1 MDGTPAQ
8 ASTLDPAPAAAGEDV
23 PARLAWLR
31 GFRSGKVM
39 VGTAVVLFFAAI
51 AIVGPFLVSTD
62 PSAVSYD
69 VLAGPSAR
77 HWLGTTHTGQDVFA
91 EMVFGTRVSMLVGFA
106 AGVLAT
112 ILSLV
117 VGLTAGYLGGI
128 SDEVLSLIT
137 NIFLVIP
144 GLPLV
149 VILAGTLP
157 NTGELAIIVVIS
169 LTAWAWGARL
179 LRAQTL
185 SLRRRDFVEA
195 ARATGESTV
204 RIIFREILPNQTA
217 IVAATF
223 LSTVIGAILT
233 QASLA
238 FLGLTNVTDW
248 SWGVM
253 LYWAQNS
260 SALSF
265 GAWWWFVPPGLGIA
279 LVGTGL
285 SLMNFGIDEFINPR
299 LRSAG
304 IATKRSARKVRAER
318 TRRPAARPAAP
329 AEVDGADQH
338 AVVLQIRNL
347 SVDYGTGGGAVRAVD
362 DVSLTL
368 RRGQVL
374 GIAGESGSGKSTLAY
389 AITRLHTAPA
399 VIAGGELIH
408 TRADGVRRDV
418 LSMTPRELT
427 VFRWEE
433 LSIVFQS
440 AMNAL
445 NPILR
450 VGAQV
455 DDAIAAHRP
464 AMAGARRADRV
475 RELMALVGISAD
487 RASAYPHELSGGMRQ
502 RVMIAI
508 ALALDPDIIVMD
520 EPTTALDVV
529 IQRQIVDKIIELQR
543 RLGFAVVFITHDL
556 SMLIDLADE
565 IAIMYAGRVVELG
578 PAQDFYRRPRHPYS
592 QGLIGSFPT
601 LSGARRHLTGIVGA
615 PPDLRALP
623 SGCAFHP
630 RCPMAMADCRSTRP
644 VLLPLA
650 ASGAATTK
658 AACLLHEGTGDE
670 RYRPTRAPHP
680 SPPGPAAVA
689 DPPIDQ
695 R

>member
-1 MDGTPAQ
+1 MDSALEQEATI
-8 ASTLDPAPAAAGEDV
+8 DPALAVAGERMS
-23 PARLAWLR
+23 ARFAWLR
-31 GFRSGKVM
+31 GFRSGKVIA
-39 VGTAVVLFFAAI
+39 GTAVVLFFAI
-51 AIVGPFLVSTD
+51 VAIVGPFLVSTD

-69 VLAGPSAR
+69 VLAGPSAH

-157 NTGELAIIVVIS
+157 NTGELAIVIVIS
-169 LTAWAWGARL
+169 LTAWAWGARV

-185 SLRRRDFVEA
+185 SLRGRDFVEA
-195 ARATGESTV
+195 ARATGESTM
-204 RIIFREILPNQTA
+204 RIVFREILPNQTA

-304 IATKRSARKVRAER
+304 IATKRSMRKSRAER
-318 TRRPAARPAAP
+318 SRRPAPQPAAP
-329 AEVDGADQH
+329 AEVNGADPH
-338 AVVLQIRNL
+338 AMVLEIRNL
-347 SVDYGTGGGAVRAVD
+347 SVDYGAGTGAVRAVN
-362 DVSLTL
+362 DVSLSL
-368 RRGQVL
+368 RRGRVL

-399 VIAGGELIH
+399 VIAGGELIY
-408 TRADGVRRDV
+408 TGADGVGRDI
-418 LSMTPRELT
+418 LTMTPKELT
-427 VFRWEE
+427 AFRWEE
-433 LSIVFQS
+433 LSVVFQS

-450 VGAQV
+450 VGVQIE
-455 DDAIAAHRP
+455 DAIAAHRP
-464 AMAGARRADRV
+464 AMTGAQRADRV

-487 RASAYPHELSGGMRQ
+487 RASGYPHEFSGGMRQ

-529 IQRQIVDKIIELQR
+529 IQRQIVEKIMELQK
-543 RLGFAVVFITHDL
+543 RLGFSVIFITHDL
-556 SMLIDLADE
+556 SMLIELADD

-578 PAQDFYRRPRHPYS
+578 PAQDFYRNPSHPYS

-601 LSGARRHLTGIVGA
+601 LSGAKRQLAGIVGA

-623 SGCAFHP
+623 SGCSFHP
-630 RCPMAMADCRSTRP
+630 RCPKAMADCRSTRP
-644 VLLPLA
+644 VLLPLV
-650 ASGAATTK
+650 ASGAPTTK
-658 AACLLHEGTGDE
+658 AACLLYEGN
-670 RYRPTRAPHP
+670 
-680 SPPGPAAVA
+680 
-689 DPPIDQ
+689 Q